1 MQNDLMC
8 MEMPPKCMQV
18 IQSELGEAPQMT
30 YSKKLLIFLTLF

>member
-18 IQSELGEAPQMT
+18 IQSEWGNAPILT
-30 YSKKLLIFLTLF
+30 YSKKMLILLILF